1 MVLDN
6 PEIIIVLIIIN
17 DLKGYKFSKNK
28 LDCWMILKEW
38 KSFVLNRKDR
48 LAQESKYKRIN
59 NDKFLEKLIGDM

>member
-1 MVLDN
+1 
-6 PEIIIVLIIIN
+6 
-17 DLKGYKFSKNK
+17 
-28 LDCWMILKEW
+28 MILKEW